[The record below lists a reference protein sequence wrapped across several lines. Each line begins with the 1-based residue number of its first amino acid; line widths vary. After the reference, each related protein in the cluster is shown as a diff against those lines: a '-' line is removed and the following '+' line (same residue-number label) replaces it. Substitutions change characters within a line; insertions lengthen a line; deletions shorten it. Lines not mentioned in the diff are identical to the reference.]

1 MAKKSFFDKFISFVQ
16 KSADKLPEPMF
27 LFAFLAVFVLVLS
40 AVVAAFDVSVVHP
53 GTGEQVYSENLLSMK
68 WLQRVFTDAVKNF
81 AGFPPLGLV
90 LATMLGVGV
99 AERSGFFATLLKKFI
114 RIIPPRFL
122 TAALVFASINSSLI
136 ADAGFVI
143 MPAMGAIVFFS
154 AGRNPLAGIAASYAG
169 ICGGF
174 SANLLVTALDPLLSG
189 FAQPAAQMID
199 QAYEVYPT
207 ANYYFMIASVFLVT
221 IVCTFVNDKIV
232 EPRLGKLKI
241 QEGSSAVGIDDDHI
255 ENENRALAYAL
266 LSFVAVA
273 SVLVLLAAPEDA
285 FFRDDAQTLKPFFKS
300 IVTVIII
307 LLFVPSLVFGIVAK
321 KIRRSRDL
329 AKMLSESMSTMGAY
343 IVLAFFAAQFVAYFT
358 WSNLGIITA
367 VKGAEF
373 LNWVGLSGIP
383 LLLAFLLFSSIMN
396 IFVYSASAKWAV
408 LAPVFIPMLM
418 LMGYSPE
425 TTQVIY
431 RVGDSITNMITPL
444 LPYLPIV
451 IAFGKKYDK
460 NYSYGALL
468 STVVPYSLA
477 LLVIWGIFLL
487 LWIGLE
493 IPLGPSANIF
503 YP

>member
-1 MAKKSFFDKFISFVQ
+1 MSKKSFFDKFLGFVQ

-27 LFAFLAVFVLVLS
+27 LFAILAVAVLLVS
-40 AVVAAFDVSVVHP
+40 AVVSAYDVSVVHP
-53 GTGEQVYSENLLSMK
+53 GTGERVFSENLLSVK

-99 AERSGFFATLLKKFI
+99 AERSGFISSLLKKFI
-114 RIIPPRFL
+114 RIVPDRFL

-143 MPAMGAIVFFS
+143 MPAMGAIIFYS
-154 AGRNPLAGIAASYAG
+154 AGRNPFAGIAASYAG

-189 FAQPAAQMID
+189 FAQPAAQMIEIE
-199 QAYEVYPT
+199 YEVFPT

-221 IVCTFVNDKIV
+221 AVCTFVTDKFV
-232 EPRLGKLKI
+232 EPRLGKFEKSEDSDLVKM
-241 QEGSSAVGIDDDHI
+241 GDDKI
-255 ENENRALAYAL
+255 ENENKALIWAL
-266 LSFVAVA
+266 ITFVVVSIAFFA
-273 SVLVLLAAPEDA
+273 LTAPEGA
-285 FFRDDAQTLKPFFKS
+285 FFRDSSGGIKPFFRS
-300 IVTVIII
+300 IIVIII
-307 LLFVPSLVFGIVAK
+307 VLLFVPSLVFGIIAK
-321 KIRRSRDL
+321 RIKNSKDL
-329 AKMLSESMSTMGAY
+329 AKMLAESMSTMGSY
-343 IVLAFFAAQFVAYFT
+343 IVLAFFAAQFVAYFA

-383 LLLAFLLFSSIMN
+383 LIIAFLLFSSIMN

-425 TTQVIY
+425 TTQVVY
-431 RVGDSITNMITPL
+431 RVGDSVTNMVTPL

-451 IAFGKKYDK
+451 IAFGRKYDK
-460 NYSYGALL
+460 KYSYGKLL
-468 STVVPYSLA
+468 STVVPYSLS
-477 LLVIWGIFLL
+477 LLVIWGIFLV
-487 LWIGLE
+487 LWIWLE
-493 IPLGPSANIF
+493 LPLGPGVNIF
-503 YP
+503 YK